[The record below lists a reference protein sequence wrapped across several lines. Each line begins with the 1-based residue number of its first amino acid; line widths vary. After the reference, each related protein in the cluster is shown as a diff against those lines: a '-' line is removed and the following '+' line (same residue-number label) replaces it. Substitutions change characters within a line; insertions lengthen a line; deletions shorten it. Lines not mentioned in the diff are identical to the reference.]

1 MKMNVRPIKTEAD
14 YDWALKEIARYF
26 DVQPKPGTA
35 EGDRFDVLATLIE
48 AYEEKHWPIDP
59 PDPVDAIKYRM
70 EQAGLG
76 QADLARLLGSRSRA
90 SEIMRRKRS
99 LTMEQALKLNEE
111 WKIPAEAL
119 LRPSLKETAWCG
131 TLKRMAVDRAPRL
144 RKLSQGKQRK
154 WPGTRG
160 TCSDLSFLIP
170 LFRQIRQT
178 SWKRVGV
185 EFIDENGGGPG
196 VRLCK
201 RSQGK

>member
-35 EGDRFDVLATLIE
+35 EGARFDVLATLIG
-48 AYEEKHWPIDP
+48 AYEDKYWPIDP

-119 LRPSLKETAWCG
+119 LRPSLKETA
-131 TLKRMAVDRAPRL
+131 
-144 RKLSQGKQRK
+144 
-154 WPGTRG
+154 
-160 TCSDLSFLIP
+160 
-170 LFRQIRQT
+170 
-178 SWKRVGV
+178 
-185 EFIDENGGGPG
+185 
-196 VRLCK
+196 
-201 RSQGK
+201 